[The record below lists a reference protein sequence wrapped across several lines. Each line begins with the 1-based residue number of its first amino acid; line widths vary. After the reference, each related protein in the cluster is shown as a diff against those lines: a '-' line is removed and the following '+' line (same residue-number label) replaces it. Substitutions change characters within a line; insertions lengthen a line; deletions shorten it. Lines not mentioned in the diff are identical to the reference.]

1 MPLPASSRRLSQVAP
16 RVALAIQP
24 SPPLIGGSSLTNN
37 GSMVA
42 SANGGQGHLGQAPSF
57 NAASLDVEAI
67 FDGATLTNNKTIL
80 GAATSGGSTFV
91 EV

>member
-1 MPLPASSRRLSQVAP
+1 MRLPASSRRLSQVAP
-16 RVALAIQP
+16 RAALAIYVIATV
-24 SPPLIGGSSLTNN
+24 IGGSSLTNN

-42 SANGGQGHLGQAPSF
+42 SANGGQGHIGSSISD
-57 NAASLDVEAI
+57 AALLFVETV
-67 FDGATLTNNKTIL
+67 DRGATLTNNKTIL